1 MINRIMQE
9 MLLNPRFIAVLNRCI
24 DEEELIIQ
32 FERLSG
38 VSRPPKRQHPVE
50 LMVDKATGF
59 YDEQWKLFF
68 EAFIP
73 FVYEFIWLTWED
85 RDNEEYWQC
94 PSTSLS

>member
-1 MINRIMQE
+1 MINRIMPE
-9 MLLNPRFIAVLNRCI
+9 MLLNPRFIAVLSRCI

-38 VSRPPKRQHPVE
+38 VSRPPKRQHPIE

-68 EAFIP
+68 
-73 FVYEFIWLTWED
+73 
-85 RDNEEYWQC
+85 
-94 PSTSLS
+94 

>member
-1 MINRIMQE
+1 MLNRIMPE

-38 VSRPPKRQHPVE
+38 VSRPPKRLHPVE

-85 RDNEEYWQC
+85 RDNEEYWQ
-94 PSTSLS
+94 

>member
-68 EAFIP
+68 EAFIA

-85 RDNEEYWQC
+85 RDNEEYWQ
-94 PSTSLS
+94 

>member
-1 MINRIMQE
+1 MTIYKIPE

-68 EAFIP
+68 
-73 FVYEFIWLTWED
+73 
-85 RDNEEYWQC
+85 
-94 PSTSLS
+94 

>member
-1 MINRIMQE
+1 MLNRIMPE
-9 MLLNPRFIAVLNRCI
+9 MLLNPWFIAVLNRCI

-59 YDEQWKLFF
+59 YDEQWKLFLKHLSRSSMSLYGSHGKT
-68 EAFIP
+68 
-73 FVYEFIWLTWED
+73 VTM
-85 RDNEEYWQC
+85 R
-94 PSTSLS
+94 STGNDYLHH

>member
-1 MINRIMQE
+1 MTNRIMPE

-24 DEEELIIQ
+24 GEEELIIQ

-68 EAFIP
+68 EAFVP

-85 RDNEEYWQC
+85 RDNEEYWQ
-94 PSTSLS
+94 

>member
-1 MINRIMQE
+1 MTNRIMPE

-59 YDEQWKLFF
+59 YDEQWKL
-68 EAFIP
+68 
-73 FVYEFIWLTWED
+73 
-85 RDNEEYWQC
+85 
-94 PSTSLS
+94 

>member
-1 MINRIMQE
+1 MLNRIMPE

-68 EAFIP
+68 EAFI
-73 FVYEFIWLTWED
+73 
-85 RDNEEYWQC
+85 RKR
-94 PSTSLS
+94 

>member
-1 MINRIMQE
+1 MTNRIMPE

-68 EAFIP
+68 EAFVP
-73 FVYEFIWLTWED
+73 FVYEFIWLTWEG
-85 RDNEEYWQC
+85 RDNEEYWQ
-94 PSTSLS
+94 

>member
-1 MINRIMQE
+1 MLNRIMPE

-59 YDEQWKLFF
+59 
-68 EAFIP
+68 
-73 FVYEFIWLTWED
+73 
-85 RDNEEYWQC
+85 
-94 PSTSLS
+94 

>member
-1 MINRIMQE
+1 MNNQIRPE

-24 DEEELIIQ
+24 DEEELIMQ

-38 VSRPPKRQHPVE
+38 VTRPPKRQHPIE

-59 YDEQWKLFF
+59 SDEQWKRFF

-73 FVYEFIWLTWED
+73 FVYEFIWLTWRD
-85 RDNEEYWQC
+85 RDNEEYWQ
-94 PSTSLS
+94 

>member
-1 MINRIMQE
+1 MLNRIMPE

-68 EAFIP
+68 EAF
-73 FVYEFIWLTWED
+73 
-85 RDNEEYWQC
+85 
-94 PSTSLS
+94 

>member
-1 MINRIMQE
+1 MTNRIMPE
-9 MLLNPRFIAVLNRCI
+9 MLLNPRFIAVLSRCI

-38 VSRPPKRQHPVE
+38 VSRPPKRQHPIE

-68 EAFIP
+68 
-73 FVYEFIWLTWED
+73 
-85 RDNEEYWQC
+85 
-94 PSTSLS
+94 

>member
-1 MINRIMQE
+1 MTNRIMPE

-59 YDEQWKLFF
+59 YDE
-68 EAFIP
+68 
-73 FVYEFIWLTWED
+73 
-85 RDNEEYWQC
+85 
-94 PSTSLS
+94 

>member
-1 MINRIMQE
+1 MINRIMPE
-9 MLLNPRFIAVLNRCI
+9 MLLNPRFIAVLSRCI

-38 VSRPPKRQHPVE
+38 VSRPPKRQHPIE

-73 FVYEFIWLTWED
+73 FVYEFI
-85 RDNEEYWQC
+85 
-94 PSTSLS
+94 

>member
-1 MINRIMQE
+1 MTNRIMPE

-68 EAFIP
+68 
-73 FVYEFIWLTWED
+73 
-85 RDNEEYWQC
+85 
-94 PSTSLS
+94 

>member
-1 MINRIMQE
+1 MLNRIMPE

-38 VSRPPKRQHPVE
+38 VSRPPKRQHPIE

-85 RDNEEYWQC
+85 RDNEEYWQ
-94 PSTSLS
+94 

>member
-1 MINRIMQE
+1 MTNRIMPE

-59 YDEQWKLFF
+59 YDEQWKLF
-68 EAFIP
+68 
-73 FVYEFIWLTWED
+73 
-85 RDNEEYWQC
+85 
-94 PSTSLS
+94 

>member
-1 MINRIMQE
+1 MINRIMPE
-9 MLLNPRFIAVLNRCI
+9 MLLNPRFIAVLSRCI

-38 VSRPPKRQHPVE
+38 VSRPPKRQHPIE

-73 FVYEFIWLTWED
+73 FVYEFIWLTWEY
-85 RDNEEYWQC
+85 RDNEEYWQ
-94 PSTSLS
+94 

>member
-1 MINRIMQE
+1 MINRIMPE
-9 MLLNPRFIAVLNRCI
+9 MLLNPQFIAVLNRCI

-73 FVYEFIWLTWED
+73 FVYEFIWLTWEY
-85 RDNEEYWQC
+85 RDNEEYWQ
-94 PSTSLS
+94 

>member
-1 MINRIMQE
+1 MINRIMPE

-50 LMVDKATGF
+50 LMADKATGF

-73 FVYEFIWLTWED
+73 FVYEFIWLTWEY
-85 RDNEEYWQC
+85 RDNEEYWQ
-94 PSTSLS
+94 

>member
-1 MINRIMQE
+1 MTNRIMPE
-9 MLLNPRFIAVLNRCI
+9 MLLNQRFIAVLNRCI

-68 EAFIP
+68 EAFVP

-85 RDNEEYWQC
+85 RDNEEYWQ
-94 PSTSLS
+94 